1 MREDLIEIEN
11 GTIITKDGTT
21 LDIGK
26 GWFVKEPPEEMIR
39 YYENSEYWN
48 GTWGGSVPSEMGL
61 NISDMRWRLY
71 KKLYHGGEF
80 ERKNHEAVGNLDKEG
95 KLTSK

>member
-11 GTIITKDGTT
+11 GTITTKDGLT

-48 GTWGGSVPSEMGL
+48 GTWGGSSPSL
-61 NISDMRWRLY
+61 SALDISDTRWRLY
-71 KKLYHGGEF
+71 AKLYRGGEF
-80 ERKNHEAVGNLDKEG
+80 E
-95 KLTSK
+95 KLNQNDFLKF